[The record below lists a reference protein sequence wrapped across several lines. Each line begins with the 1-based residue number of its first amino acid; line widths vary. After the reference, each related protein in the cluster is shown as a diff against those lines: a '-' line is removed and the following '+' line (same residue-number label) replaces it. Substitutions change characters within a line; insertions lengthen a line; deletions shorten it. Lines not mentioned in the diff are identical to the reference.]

1 MLLAILVRSTREGLE
16 AGRAILLGPLPL
28 REQVEVLVEEAVLEI
43 LQEVVNKE
51 DSNNSRSS
59 HNNHNRSRSNN
70 SNNHNSS
77 RSNNS
82 NNHNS
87 SNSNNHNKRN
97 SNHNN
102 KRNRN

>member
-1 MLLAILVRSTREGLE
+1 MLAILVRSTREGLE

-77 RSNNS
+77 
-82 NNHNS
+82 
-87 SNSNNHNKRN
+87 NSNNHNKRN